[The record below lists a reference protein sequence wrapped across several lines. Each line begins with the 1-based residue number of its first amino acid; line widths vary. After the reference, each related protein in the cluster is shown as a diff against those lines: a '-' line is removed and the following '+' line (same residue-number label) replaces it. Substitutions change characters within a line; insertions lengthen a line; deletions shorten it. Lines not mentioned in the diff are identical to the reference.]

1 MLLMLSPS
9 KTLEER
15 PARTVGVATQP
26 ALIKQTAS
34 LLLLLKKK
42 SAKDLA
48 KLMDISPKLAE
59 LNYARYQ
66 RMTLPLSTK
75 NAAQCLFMFK
85 GDVYEGLDAE
95 SLSEK
100 EVRFANDHVR
110 ILSGLYG
117 LLRPLDLM
125 HPYRIEMGVRIK
137 NPYGSGLYDFWGDAI
152 TTTLNTELARHK
164 TKVVLNLASEE
175 YSKAVRPKKL
185 DAEWVSVAFKEKKG
199 NQFKVIGIH
208 AKRARGLMARFIVQK
223 GIDSPK
229 DVVAFDAEGYRFEKE
244 MSGKNNLVFAR

>member
-1 MLLMLSPS
+1 MLLLLSPS

-26 ALIKQTAS
+26 ALITQTAA
-34 LLLLLKKK
+34 LLTLLKKK

-59 LNYARYQ
+59 LNHARYQ
-66 RMTLPLSTK
+66 RMTLPLSAK

-85 GDVYEGLDAE
+85 GDVYEGLDAD
-95 SLSEK
+95 SLNDK
-100 EVRFANDHVR
+100 EACFASDHVR
-110 ILSGLYG
+110 IFSGLYG

-125 HPYRIEMGVRIK
+125 HPYRLEMGTRIK
-137 NPYGSGLYDFWGDAI
+137 NPSGSGLYEFWGDAI
-152 TTTLNTELARHK
+152 TATLNTELTCHK
-164 TKVVLNLASEE
+164 NKVVLNLASEE

-185 DAEWVSVAFKEKKG
+185 EGEWVSVAFKEKKD

-223 GIDSPK
+223 GIDSLK
-229 DVVAFDAEGYRFEKE
+229 DVIAFDSEGYRFEKE
-244 MSGKNNLVFAR
+244 FSSKENIVFAR